1 VLTGRAEAGVDGLT
15 RVALDGGGSVVSTD
29 RVHGPVAVCVFPW
42 EIAIEPPGAPPG
54 ERSALNRL
62 DAEVLTTTEIGNRV
76 RLGLAAPQPLAAE
89 VTLASTRSLALHTGA
104 RVTAT
109 WKATAT
115 RLVET

>member
-1 VLTGRAEAGVDGLT
+1 M
-15 RVALDGGGSVVSTD
+15 STD
-29 RVHGPVAVCVFPW
+29 PAYGPVAVCVFPGRSRSSRRTGRR
-42 EIAIEPPGAPPG
+42 ARVGA
-54 ERSALNRL
+54 NRL

-89 VTLASTRSLALHTGA
+89 VTLASAEQLALHTGA

-115 RLVET
+115 RLVAT